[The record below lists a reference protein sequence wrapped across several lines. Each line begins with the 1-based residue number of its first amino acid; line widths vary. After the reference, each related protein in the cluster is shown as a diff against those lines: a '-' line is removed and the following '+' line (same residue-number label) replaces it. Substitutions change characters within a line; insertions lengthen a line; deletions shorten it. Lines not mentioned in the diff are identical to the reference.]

1 MSNFNDIYSNLG
13 ALGYQEGNTDL
24 LAIIKDSPRQSL
36 ILETLPSIDPN
47 HIITAGSFNFTP
59 EQTPK
64 TDNRYAGEGAES
76 NTFMIPNVSI
86 KADFTMPFLTPSIGY
101 VDPVIALLWD
111 YCKLAY
117 WGTAGVAKARVIS
130 TSGNEIEI
138 SNIADFMIFNTESS
152 TAIHK
157 KSNGTTEDIV
167 ITEANKVTRTIT
179 LENSLSSSDGEIIAW
194 LPRESVVE
202 REPAFSLIS
211 LREGLI
217 SPCLVN
223 KISMNINA
231 GEDINIDV
239 GISALNIDRQ
249 LQMQLR
255 SALSTTLSQYAKFN
269 RVSQILN
276 GTMATIS
283 PASSSS
289 GEFGLELPI
298 GDCLTSGFQGL
309 DLPLH
314 YITGITIS
322 IENNIKEIYT
332 SHSVKTDIKEKRRE
346 NSFPLALYCQGRTI
360 SGTIKYRHPLEPM
373 AFAERLSGPSA
384 LAGGGIIITVDN
396 MKIVI
401 PEIVW
406 SPSTSSAEITEFQ
419 ERELKWTMVAQNY
432 NDMPIL
438 DIV

>member
-1 MSNFNDIYSNLG
+1 
-13 ALGYQEGNTDL
+13 
-24 LAIIKDSPRQSL
+24 
-36 ILETLPSIDPN
+36 
-47 HIITAGSFNFTP
+47 
-59 EQTPK
+59 
-64 TDNRYAGEGAES
+64 
-76 NTFMIPNVSI
+76 
-86 KADFTMPFLTPSIGY
+86 
-101 VDPVIALLWD
+101 
-111 YCKLAY
+111 
-117 WGTAGVAKARVIS
+117 
-130 TSGNEIEI
+130 
-138 SNIADFMIFNTESS
+138 
-152 TAIHK
+152 
-157 KSNGTTEDIV
+157 
-167 ITEANKVTRTIT
+167 
-179 LENSLSSSDGEIIAW
+179 
-194 LPRESVVE
+194 
-202 REPAFSLIS
+202 
-211 LREGLI
+211 
-217 SPCLVN
+217 
-223 KISMNINA
+223 MNINA

-255 SALSTTLSQYAKFN
+255 SALSTTLDRYAKFN

-283 PASSSS
+283 PALSSS
-289 GEFGLELPI
+289 GEFGLEVPI

-396 MKIVI
+396 MKIDI